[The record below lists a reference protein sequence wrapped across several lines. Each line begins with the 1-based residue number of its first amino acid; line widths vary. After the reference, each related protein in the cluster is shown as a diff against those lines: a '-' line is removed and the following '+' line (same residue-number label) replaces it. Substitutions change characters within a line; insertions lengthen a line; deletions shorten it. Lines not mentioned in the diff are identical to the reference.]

1 MSFFTKKVDT
11 TFVLKGINPSSLDRN
26 YGLNEI
32 QKTIEKNEKTEKKN
46 TINVPDNI
54 SFGKRK
60 NQPEKNMKNITT
72 QLESLGI
79 SSVPKEVLKTMVPSN
94 TTTKVKIVTTFDK
107 DTDLRK
113 IKCFHC
119 KHFVPDDAL
128 PLSLPLKYHPI
139 TKVSV
144 VRHCSLLNAK
154 KEKNA
159 ENENLILYREMY
171 TKKQAEKIKNK
182 ENVTEE
188 YFDCEGVF
196 CSFDWMKAYCNE
208 VSINYIK
215 YRESS
220 MLLFSMYKKFFG
232 KLPHKL
238 QPAPSWKLLKEFGG
252 NLTIEEFRKGFQ
264 TVSYHDNNR
273 YLIRIVPQ
281 LFEQMNIV

>member
-46 TINVPDNI
+46 TLNIPENI

-79 SSVPKEVLKTMVPSN
+79 SSVPKEVLRTMVPSN
-94 TTTKVKIVTTFDK
+94 TTTKVKMVTTFEK

-119 KHFVPDDAL
+119 KHFVPEDAL

-144 VRHCSLLNAK
+144 VRHPSLLNAK

-171 TKKQAEKIKNK
+171 TKKQSEKIKNK

-188 YFDCEGVF
+188 YFDCEGIF
-196 CSFDWMKAYCNE
+196 CSFDCMKAYCNE

-232 KLPHKL
+232 KIPHKL

-264 TVSYHDNNR
+264 TVNYHDNNR

-281 LFEQMNIV
+281 LFEQMSIV